1 MVLLAVLAIPHDVH
15 GQDSP
20 ALSVP
25 ITVSTDAGGAQA
37 LTLGLDPDATDGIDG
52 ALGET
57 EQPPL
62 PPGGIFD
69 ARLVDDDIPASGF
82 GQGLTND
89 IRPGSAGF
97 TGAKEHEI
105 QIQPD
110 SGATQATVTWELPD
124 GVSGTLTDVI
134 TGGDLVNASMTGS
147 GTYTLTNLNLDRLY
161 VTLDYT
167 GAANTPP
174 SAADDSVSTLEDSTL
189 VVEAAAGV
197 LANDTDPDGDA
208 LTASV
213 ETGPSSGTLS
223 LEADGALTYAPDA
236 GFTGTDSF
244 TYEAGDGN
252 GGTDLA
258 SVAIAVAPSSGQEPA
273 VSVPLTIAPNAGGAD
288 AGAGD
293 TLTLGIDPAATPG
306 IDAAFGE
313 TEQPPPPPS
322 SVFDTRLIDEG
333 VPGGPF
339 GQGVRTDIRPGSPDG
354 AATRRHRLSLQP
366 GEDATSATVAWAL
379 PDGVTGQLQDVATGG
394 SLVDEPMVGDGAYT
408 LTNLNVTELDVTLAY
423 GAPNTPP
430 TAAPDAYST
439 VSGRVLQ
446 VPAAG
451 GVLVNDTDAEDDSLT
466 ATLVNGPDNG
476 TLSLGPDGGFSY
488 APPPDF
494 SGSDS
499 FSYAAADGRG
509 GADTTTATIEVQPG
523 QPPET
528 AFPFTVTADTLTEQ
542 LAMGVDPDATP
553 GIDPVLGEQEQPP
566 PPPSSVFDA
575 RWVGDDVA
583 ASVGQGVRTDIRP
596 ADAAFTGTK
605 VYQVDVQPGE
615 SAESVTFSWALPDS
629 VSGRLQDVATG
640 GDVVDVP
647 MAGTDTYTLSNLS
660 VSSLTVTLN
669 YGPPTA
675 KDDAFS
681 ILEDSTLTVAP
692 PGVLANDTDGGD
704 SLAAALVSGPES
716 GSLSLAPSGAFAYTP
731 APNATDSVAFVY
743 EATDPLGQADRSTV
757 TVGITPVNDAPTIT
771 AIPDTALSP
780 ADSTTGPLPFSID
793 DIDTPVDS
801 LALTATTSD
810 STIVPPSGLALG
822 GSDTSRTVTVT
833 PAPNVDGSST
843 ITVAVNDGEASA
855 STSFAVTAT
864 AISNAPPVVETP
876 IPDDTLLAP
885 GPPLRLLNLEGSI
898 FEDPDGTGLSFAAS
912 TDAPSVVQVL
922 GQSPAAVLLK
932 PQASGTA
939 QVTLTATDAQGAT
952 VRDTFAVAVEARSPG
967 APQPVEAA
975 RSFVAASDS
984 AALPLGSTG
993 ASARLQNVTA
1003 GGAVEARFFTGAD
1016 TAAAPAFVPADSFDT
1031 VSPYRWVIETDDV
1044 DFASASVAFSLQDT
1058 SVTGVGAPQAVSV
1071 VRDAEGD
1078 GEIEEVLE
1086 TSFVAADSALVA
1098 EGVTDFSTFRLASND
1113 ADNPLPVELVDF
1125 AARPRDDGAL
1135 LEWQTASETNN
1146 AGFEVQHSGPGTDGF
1161 ETVAFVESQA
1171 AGGTTTAPQR
1181 YRYTV
1186 SDVAPGAHTFQLRQV
1201 DVDGTGHLS
1210 APTSLTVR
1218 MRAPLRLTPPAPNPA
1233 RTKAQF
1239 QIGVREAGA
1248 ATVTL
1253 YNILGQQVATLYRG
1267 RPTPGEMTT
1276 VRLQG
1281 PQLRR
1286 LSSGVYFVRGTSQG
1300 HTRVQRLVIVQ

>member
-1 MVLLAVLAIPHDVH
+1 MVLLAVSAIPHDTY
-15 GQDSP
+15 GQNPP

-25 ITVSTDAGGAQA
+25 ITVSTDAGGTQA
-37 LTLGLDPDATDGIDG
+37 LILGLDPDATDGIDG
-52 ALGET
+52 TLGET

-89 IRPGSAGF
+89 IRPGSTGFAG
-97 TGAKEHEI
+97 TKEHEI

-134 TGGDLVNASMTGS
+134 TGGDLVNVSMTGA
-147 GTYTLTNLNLDRLY
+147 GTYALTNLNLDKLY
-161 VTLDYT
+161 VTLNYT
-167 GAANTPP
+167 GAANPPP
-174 SAADDSVSTLEDSTL
+174 SAADDSFSTLEDSTL
-189 VVEAAAGV
+189 VVGAVAGV
-197 LANDTDPDGDA
+197 LANDTDPDGDS

-244 TYEAGDGN
+244 TYEASDGN

-273 VSVPLTIAPNAGGAD
+273 VSVPLTIAPNTGGTG

-339 GQGVRTDIRPGSPDG
+339 GQGVRTDIRPGSADV
-354 AATRRHRLSLQP
+354 AATRQHRLAVQP
-366 GEDATSATVAWAL
+366 GEDATSVTVAWAL

-394 SLVDEPMVGDGAYT
+394 SLVDEPMTGDGAYT
-408 LTNLNVTELDVTLAY
+408 LANLNVTELDVTLMY
-423 GAPNTPP
+423 GPPNTPP

-451 GVLVNDTDAEDDSLT
+451 GVLVNDTDAEGDSLA
-466 ATLVNGPDNG
+466 ATLVNGPDSG
-476 TLSLGPDGGFSY
+476 TLSLDPDGSFSY
-488 APPPDF
+488 ALPSGV

-523 QPPET
+523 QAPET

-542 LAMGVDPDATP
+542 LTMGVDPDATP

-575 RWVGDDVA
+575 RWIGDDVA
-583 ASVGQGVRTDIRP
+583 ASVGQGVRTDIRS
-596 ADAAFTGTK
+596 ADATFTGTK

-615 SAESVTFSWALPDS
+615 SADTITFSWALPDS
-629 VSGRLQDVATG
+629 VLGRLRDAATG
-640 GDVVDVP
+640 GDLVDVP
-647 MAGTDTYTLSNLS
+647 MAGTDTYTLSDLS
-660 VSSLTVTLN
+660 ATSLTVALN

-675 KDDAFS
+675 QDDVFTTR
-681 ILEDSTLTVAP
+681 EDSALTVAP

-704 SLAAALVSGPES
+704 SLAAALVSGPAT

-743 EATDPLGQADRSTV
+743 EATDPRGQSDQATV
-757 TVGITPVNDAPTIT
+757 TVGITPVND
-771 AIPDTALSP
+771 
-780 ADSTTGPLPFSID
+780 
-793 DIDTPVDS
+793 
-801 LALTATTSD
+801 
-810 STIVPPSGLALG
+810 
-822 GSDTSRTVTVT
+822 
-833 PAPNVDGSST
+833 
-843 ITVAVNDGEASA
+843 
-855 STSFAVTAT
+855 
-864 AISNAPPVVETP
+864 PPVVETP
-876 IPDDTLLAP
+876 VANDTVLVP
-885 GPPLRLLNLEGSI
+885 GPPLQLLNLEGAV
-898 FEDPDGTGLSFAAS
+898 FEDPDGTGLTFSAS
-912 TDAPSVVQVL
+912 TSDAGVLQVL
-922 GQSPAAVLLK
+922 GQGPAAVLLK
-932 PQASGTA
+932 PQAPGTA
-939 QVTLTATDAQGAT
+939 QVTLTATDALGAT

-967 APQPVEAA
+967 APQPVEVA

-984 AALPLGSTG
+984 AALSLGSTG
-993 ASARLQNVTA
+993 ASTRLQNVTA
-1003 GGAVEARFFTGAD
+1003 GGAVEARFFPGAD
-1016 TAAAPAFVPADSFDT
+1016 TAATPAVVPADSFDT
-1031 VSPYRWVIETDDV
+1031 VSPYRWVIETDNV
-1044 DFASASVAFSLQDT
+1044 DFDSASVAFSLQDT

-1071 VRDAEGD
+1071 LRDAEGD

-1086 TSFVAADSALVA
+1086 TSFAAGDSALVA
-1098 EGVTDFSTFRLASND
+1098 EGVTDFGTFRLASND
-1113 ADNPLPVELVDF
+1113 ADNPLPVELVAF
-1125 AARPRDDGAL
+1125 AARPQGDGAL
-1135 LEWQTASETNN
+1135 LQWRTASETNN
-1146 AGFEVQHSGPGTDGF
+1146 AGFEVQHSGPGADGF

-1171 AGGTTTAPQR
+1171 TGGTTTAPQR
-1181 YRYTV
+1181 YRYTM

-1210 APTSLTVR
+1210 TPTSLTVR

-1253 YNILGQQVATLYRG
+1253 YNVLGQQVATLYRG

-1281 PQLRR
+1281 AQLRR
-1286 LSSGVYFVRGTSQG
+1286 LSSGVYFVRAASQG
-1300 HTRVQRLVIVQ
+1300 HTQVQRLVIVR